1 MDKFIIIKVWTTA
14 GTSLVESLDNA
25 SDAAAYANIMRRK
38 DPEHKYLVYQLN
50 EEL

>member
-1 MDKFIIIKVWTTA
+1 MDKFIVIKIWKHCEP
-14 GTSLVESLDNA
+14 SLVETLDNA

-38 DPEHKYLVYQLN
+38 DPDHEYHVYQLN